1 MKNNKTAVVIGA
13 TGLVGK
19 QLVNQLLA
27 HNQFDQVTVLVR
39 RSTGLTHAKLNE
51 VILNFDELAQTSNH
65 IKGDVLF
72 SCMGTTIKQAKTKDN
87 QFRVDFTYQFETA
100 QIAAKNKVNTYVLV
114 SSIGADAKSS
124 MFYSRI
130 KGELEDAVTL
140 LPFPKIRILR
150 PSILQGDR
158 TEFRFGER
166 IGITLTHFFGLFIP
180 PLRKW
185 RAIKD
190 VQVAQAMIG
199 LALDGNPD
207 KLLISE
213 REELFEF

>member
-19 QLVNQLLA
+19 QLVNQLLE
-27 HNQFDQVTVLVR
+27 NSQFDKITVLVR
-39 RSTGLTHAKLNE
+39 RATGLNHAKLEE
-51 VILNFDELAQTSNH
+51 VILNFDELATASNH

-87 QFRVDFTYQFETA
+87 QFRVDYTYQFETA
-100 QIAAKNKVNTYVLV
+100 QLAAKNKVDTYVLV
-114 SSIGADAKSS
+114 SSIGANAQSN

-130 KGELEDAVTL
+130 KGELEDAVVL
-140 LPFPKIRILR
+140 LPFNKIRILR

-158 TEFRFGER
+158 VEFRLGER
-166 IGITLTHFFGLFIP
+166 IGISLTHFLGIFIP

-185 RAIKD
+185 KPIKD
-190 VQVAQAMIG
+190 QQVAKAMIA
-199 LALDGNPD
+199 LALDDQPE
-207 KLLISE
+207 KIRFSE
-213 REELFEF
+213 REQLFDY